1 MFTSNALNLIKK
13 ILIIIFVIIILDL
26 FINILIPE
34 KIKKEI
40 GITKNYSL
48 KSERFHHKIAPNINV
63 YEYWGDNKYKVKTNV
78 YSMRILNERSSKIEE
93 NKNNI
98 GFMGDSFV
106 YGSGINYDDHF
117 INKLSNKF
125 KNFNMLN
132 LGFVSYSPS
141 IYFKRIQYYVDEK
154 KIKFKKIFLFVDVSD
169 IQDEGVFYRENYKG
183 NIVRKWLNDNDNEKK
198 LKKYKIKNYLQQNS
212 FIFKF
217 YQVFFQR
224 KGTDKSINCLNK
236 KEDIDNYI
244 PYIDYERM
252 AYGIDKIIQKEE
264 WVVKGMSNVNKYL
277 DKIKNLSKKEKFEL
291 IIVYYPSAVEVIK
304 KINFNKSLHFEL
316 LKKWSDSNNV
326 DFIDA
331 SKGFGSLNTGLLNY
345 KKNFILCDVHWNRNG
360 HEIIANYINKYLNE
374 KN

>member
-132 LGFVSYSPS
+132 LWFVSYSPS

-154 KIKFKKIFLFVDVSD
+154 KIKF
-169 IQDEGVFYRENYKG
+169 
-183 NIVRKWLNDNDNEKK
+183 
-198 LKKYKIKNYLQQNS
+198 
-212 FIFKF
+212 
-217 YQVFFQR
+217 
-224 KGTDKSINCLNK
+224 
-236 KEDIDNYI
+236 
-244 PYIDYERM
+244 
-252 AYGIDKIIQKEE
+252 
-264 WVVKGMSNVNKYL
+264 
-277 DKIKNLSKKEKFEL
+277 
-291 IIVYYPSAVEVIK
+291 
-304 KINFNKSLHFEL
+304 
-316 LKKWSDSNNV
+316 
-326 DFIDA
+326 
-331 SKGFGSLNTGLLNY
+331 
-345 KKNFILCDVHWNRNG
+345 
-360 HEIIANYINKYLNE
+360 
-374 KN
+374 